1 MQCLPGIEIL
11 LPGIKYVKFYFCHE
25 KLQSTEDRAK
35 PVSMQA
41 MIVAKYWRNCLN
53 YFGAI
58 CGNIANGSNL
68 SQIKESQLPWL
79 RWCSQGC
86 RAAQQFPHMFW
97 RHYEQDLTAAANCT
111 FLQFPK
117 SMPEEVLLMP
127 KEIVYSA
134 SEGGGNDTDKRKLII
149 DTVFLSGAVKHPAF
163 LCLDQVPSFSSVYFY
178 FFIPCISFPC

>member
-53 YFGAI
+53 YFGAV

-86 RAAQQFPHMFW
+86 RAISTHVLKTLWTRLDCSCKLHILAVSQKYAWGSPPN
-97 RHYEQDLTAAANCT
+97 AKGNC
-111 FLQFPK
+111 
-117 SMPEEVLLMP
+117 V
-127 KEIVYSA
+127 
-134 SEGGGNDTDKRKLII
+134 
-149 DTVFLSGAVKHPAF
+149 
-163 LCLDQVPSFSSVYFY
+163 LCLWGRGEWYRQEKINHWYCFSFW
-178 FFIPCISFPC
+178 CC